1 MSITAWILGRRLAN
15 REQSERKIG
24 ALEGVPAMGLDGLGS
39 SAYGPEAALSVM
51 IPLGVGGL
59 AHFGTIMAAIV
70 GLLAVLF
77 FSYRQT
83 IAAYP
88 GNGGA
93 YIVSRENLGH
103 GMSLLAAAALMVDY
117 VLNVAVGISAGVGA
131 LVSAVPTLYP
141 YILPLCLGILL
152 LVTVV
157 NLRGTLDAGR
167 LFALP
172 AYLFVASFAAIL
184 AIGIW
189 RALAGGEPPAR
200 APRIDPATVNVAGA
214 ASLWLL
220 MHAFASG
227 CTAMTGVEAVSNGV
241 SAFKDPRVKYGRR
254 TLAVI
259 CAMLGLLLA
268 GIAFLVRRYGI
279 LAMDQQ
285 QAGYQ
290 SVLSQ
295 IARATVGSGAFYYV
309 AIGSLLCVLALSA
322 NTSFVDFPR
331 LCRAV
336 AQDGFLPRPFAVVGR
351 RLVFS
356 VGILYLAL
364 TAGLLLTVFGGITDR
379 LIPLFAVG
387 AFLTFTLSQSGMVV
401 HWGRKLRGAVD
412 AQQRSRLRL
421 HLAINALGAVTT
433 AVALLVIVVS
443 KFAAGAWITVLV
455 IPAVILLLRAIH
467 RYYAGLDATLRKAGP
482 LTFARADPPVVLVVT
497 ERWNKLADKAM
508 GFALQLSR
516 DVLAVHVSAL
526 DGPDV
531 DDGAEIRRQWRDDV
545 ENPAR
550 ASGVSPPR
558 LVLLRSEYR
567 LMHAPM
573 LKLVHELEDEF
584 PNRTIVVLLPE
595 VVKTTWWQLLLH
607 THRARRLHAKLLRY
621 GGSRLAVVSM
631 PWYLGEA

>member
-24 ALEGVPAMGLDGLGS
+24 AFEGVPAMGLDGLGS

-70 GLLAVLF
+70 GLLVVLF

-93 YIVSRENLGH
+93 YIVSRENLGR
-103 GMSLLAAAALMVDY
+103 GMSLFAAAALMVDY

-131 LVSAVPTLYP
+131 LVSAAPALHP
-141 YILPLCLGILL
+141 YILPLCLAILL
-152 LVTVV
+152 LVTLV

-167 LFALP
+167 MFALP
-172 AYLFVASFAAIL
+172 TYLFVASFAAIL
-184 AIGIW
+184 GIGIW
-189 RALAGGEPPAR
+189 RALSGGEPPVR
-200 APRIDPATVNVAGA
+200 TPGGGATVEVAGA

-227 CTAMTGVEAVSNGV
+227 CTAMTGVEAVSNGM

-259 CAMLGLLLA
+259 CALLGLLLA
-268 GIAFLVRRYGI
+268 GIAFLVKRYQI
-279 LAMDQQ
+279 LAMDQE
-285 QAGYQ
+285 QAGYE

-295 IARATVGSGAFYYV
+295 VARATVGSGTFYYV

-331 LCRAV
+331 LCRTV
-336 AQDGFLPRPFAVVGR
+336 AQDGFLPRPFAVIGR

-401 HWGRKLRGAVD
+401 HWRRELRATVD
-412 AQQRSRLRL
+412 VQRRSRLRL
-421 HLAINALGAVTT
+421 HLFVNALGAVTT
-433 AVALLVIVVS
+433 GLALLVIVVS

-455 IPAVILLLRAIH
+455 IPAVILLLRTIH
-467 RYYAGLDATLRKAGP
+467 RYYAGLDAMLRTAGP
-482 LTFARADPPVVLVVT
+482 LTFDRAEPPVVLVVT

-531 DDGAEIRRQWRDDV
+531 DDGAEIRRQWRHDV
-545 ENPAR
+545 EIPAR
-550 ASGVSPPR
+550 ASGVMPPR

-567 LMHAPM
+567 LMHEPM
-573 LKLVHELEDEF
+573 LKLVHQLESEF
-584 PNRTIVVLLPE
+584 PSRTIVVLLPE
-595 VVKTTWWQLLLH
+595 VVKTTWWQVLLH

-631 PWYLGEA
+631 PWYLGEP